1 MHEENTEKSNCS
13 NVRDGVVQIFMK
25 QKHDGPSLKVQNHR
39 ALSPKNLRSE
49 STHQNS
55 KL

>member
-1 MHEENTEKSNCS
+1 MKRILKNQTLFTCKRR
-13 NVRDGVVQIFMK
+13 VAQTFVK
-25 QKHDGPSLKVQNHR
+25 QKHDVPSLKVQNHR
-39 ALSPKNLRSE
+39 ALSPKNLRGE

>member
-1 MHEENTEKSNCS
+1 MKRILKNQTLFKRKRC
-13 NVRDGVVQIFMK
+13 VVQIFMK

-49 STHQNS
+49 STHQNV